1 MAGIIPADKLKAI
14 MDICTA
20 YEDSDALE
28 LAGRL
33 MEDPAIRMHGPEHHF
48 LTAAAI
54 LTAYANKY
62 CPKSKYRFLK
72 MASHR
77 TVRIP
82 VAVCAI
88 YGTCGALMGAGTAVS
103 ITIPA
108 SPSAAETLQIVNK
121 ATASIQNELSGYNG
135 IRCCKRSAWA
145 SVKGALGV
153 LNTCEGISMPV
164 SDICCHHS
172 FKHNA
177 CIGKRCPYC
186 HCADA

>member
-103 ITIPA
+103 IIIQANPF
-108 SPSAAETLQIVNK
+108 AAETLQIVNK

-164 SDICCHHS
+164 MLKKEI
-172 FKHNA
+172 FWIYIA
-177 CIGKRCPYC
+177 MT
-186 HCADA
+186 

>member
-62 CPKSKYRFLK
+62 CGLR
-72 MASHR
+72 H
-77 TVRIP
+77 
-82 VAVCAI
+82 
-88 YGTCGALMGAGTAVS
+88 
-103 ITIPA
+103 
-108 SPSAAETLQIVNK
+108 
-121 ATASIQNELSGYNG
+121 
-135 IRCCKRSAWA
+135 
-145 SVKGALGV
+145 
-153 LNTCEGISMPV
+153 
-164 SDICCHHS
+164 
-172 FKHNA
+172 
-177 CIGKRCPYC
+177 
-186 HCADA
+186 